1 MESKRLA
8 GEEAAGYVENN
19 MIVGLG
25 TGSTIYYT
33 LLKLADLIKNHGLNI
48 RGIPTSKET
57 EKIALELGIPL
68 LAFKEAE
75 SIDLAIDGTD
85 ASDQHLNMIK
95 GGGGALLRE
104 KIVAHAAKRFI
115 VAADRSK
122 LVRNLASVKLPVEVV
137 PFGMEMTKKH
147 LQALGCTTEVRMKGD
162 SSFVTDNGN
171 HIIDCSFKEI
181 NNPGE
186 LEKEINL
193 IPGAVENGLFVG
205 MAERLITVNDK
216 SKIVYVK
223 AK

>member
-33 LLKLADLIKNHGLNI
+33 LLKLADLIRNHGLNI

-57 EKIALELGIPL
+57 EKLARELGIPL

-104 KIVAHAAKRFI
+104 KIVARAAKRFI

-122 LVRNLASVKLPVEVV
+122 LVRNLASVKLPVEVI
-137 PFGMEMTKKH
+137 PFGMEMTEKH
-147 LQALGCTTEVRMKGD
+147 LKALGCATEVRMKGA

-171 HIIDCSFKEI
+171 HIIDCSFNEI
-181 NNPGE
+181 NDPGE

-216 SKIVYVK
+216 RKIVYVK
-223 AK
+223 A